1 MERRLVATAV
11 SHMAHAHEKQSDE
24 RSCNGR
30 FTQGP
35 EAQLARALLKPS
47 TQLASLLIPSGESRG
62 VVTRVTR
69 WPSCRND
76 PSQGI

>member
-1 MERRLVATAV
+1 MGRRLVATAV
-11 SHMAHAHEKQSDE
+11 SHMVHAHEKHSDE

-47 TQLASLLIPSGESRG
+47 TQLDSL
-62 VVTRVTR
+62 
-69 WPSCRND
+69 
-76 PSQGI
+76 